1 MKPMRATAGIFAIT
15 AIFITG
21 PVLAAGISTPK
32 FSKTDLTSRHQPCPD
47 GEFRVV
53 GKGCRV
59 SSRATDATRLKADPQ
74 RNPFY
79 YQGSAK
85 SRHRGPLYNEPR
97 LRRPDALPQP

>member
-1 MKPMRATAGIFAIT
+1 M
-15 AIFITG
+15 
-21 PVLAAGISTPK
+21 
-32 FSKTDLTSRHQPCPD
+32 
-47 GEFRVV
+47 
-53 GKGCRV
+53 